1 MRMPSIWTAKD
12 PKGRSPFAPRALSRQ
27 RYKLPRGQPISTR
40 RPRHSPTQRLRQPY
54 HSEADR
60 LDARGQLIV
69 LMCARPV
76 SPPDD
81 DTRPARRRPEV
92 MRGSRATE
100 FAALVKA
107 AKMGAWEPVGHL
119 LCSVSWSVGIPT
131 ERLADPLDLSPLIS
145 TSAVTIGCPSGPTHW
160 PRPSTALG
168 SLGLQPWAPESPP
181 PSDGASRSA
190 EERSSPD

>member
-1 MRMPSIWTAKD
+1 MRIKPI
-12 PKGRSPFAPRALSRQ
+12 
-27 RYKLPRGQPISTR
+27 YVRGVG
-40 RPRHSPTQRLRQPY
+40 
-54 HSEADR
+54 AGDR
-60 LDARGQLIV
+60 LCACPSAP
-69 LMCARPV
+69 LMM
-76 SPPDD
+76 
-81 DTRPARRRPEV
+81 TRVRLGAPTGV

-131 ERLADPLDLSPLIS
+131 ERPADPLDLSPLIS

-168 SLGLQPWAPESPP
+168 SFGLQPWALESPP

-190 EERSSPD
+190 EERSSLH